1 MKLPQGRAVRTMLI
15 ALVVAAVVLG
25 GKAFW
30 IEPASLTVVEHALE
44 LPRWPEPLAGLRVA
58 VLADLHVGSPYNGL
72 DNLRRVVELTA
83 EQQPDLVLVP
93 GDVVI
98 NNVFAGSFVPPEETA
113 AVLAELN
120 PPLGILA
127 VLGNHDH
134 WSDASRVAAALR
146 GAGIPVLED
155 ESVELEFEGTTF
167 RVVGVSDFWEGEH
180 DIGAAMEEVPP
191 GAPTILFTHNPDLFP
206 EVPNRVA
213 LTVAS
218 HTHGGQVRLPLLGRP
233 ITFSRYGQRYAAGH
247 VAEEGRHLF
256 VSTGIGTSVFPVRFR
271 VPPEITILVLHP
283 ERGAP

>member
-1 MKLPQGRAVRTMLI
+1 LLL
-15 ALVVAAVVLG
+15 ALVVAAVALG

-30 IEPASLTVVEHALE
+30 LEPASLSVREHVLE
-44 LPRWPEPLAGLRVA
+44 LPRWPAGLAGLRVA
-58 VLADLHVGSPYNGL
+58 VLADLHVGSPHNGI

-83 EQQPDLVLVP
+83 EARPDLVLVP

-98 NNVFAGSFVPPEETA
+98 NNVFAGNFVPPEEIA
-113 AVLAELN
+113 AVLAELK
-120 PPLGILA
+120 PPLGVLA

-134 WSDASRVAAALR
+134 WSDAPRVAAALR
-146 GAGIPVLED
+146 GVGIPVLED
-155 ESVELEFEGTTF
+155 ESVRLERDGVPF
-167 RVVGVSDFWEGEH
+167 RVAGVTDFWEGEH
-180 DIGAAMEEVPP
+180 DIGAALADVPP

-206 EVPNRVA
+206 EVPDRVA

-218 HTHGGQVRLPLLGRP
+218 HTHGGQVRLPLVGRP

-271 VPPEITILVLHP
+271 VPPEISILELQP
-283 ERGAP
+283 ERTAP